1 MMINLTLRIL
11 ELSFPKHCKR
21 KATSP
26 QSVEEKLQ
34 KPAKNDV
41 PFKKMFS
48 MSSEL
53 EDYVML
59 LFKVVAKS

>member
-1 MMINLTLRIL
+1 MMINLTLTIL

-26 QSVEEKLQ
+26 QSVEQ

-41 PFKKMFS
+41 PFKKC
-48 MSSEL
+48 L
-53 EDYVML
+53 ACQVN
-59 LFKVVAKS
+59 